1 ALCKSCGFLFI
12 CRHNSERS
20 SDFISASAPTM
31 FSLTLLLLSVA
42 VSCVTSEQL
51 NQPPSV
57 TVQGGE
63 GPTIICQVSYSIDS
77 YYTHWIRQPVGK
89 GLEWI
94 SRDTTVKDLL
104 KDKFR
109 VILDSSK
116 SRVTLYRKNMQPEDT
131 AVYYCAREPQ

>member
-1 ALCKSCGFLFI
+1 
-12 CRHNSERS
+12 
-20 SDFISASAPTM
+20 M

-57 TVQGGE
+57 TVQGRE
-63 GPTIICQVSYSIDS
+63 GLAIICQVSYSIDS
-77 YYTHWIRQPVGK
+77 YYTHWIRQPAGK

-109 VILDSSK
+109 VILDSSNG
-116 SRVTLYRKNMQPEDT
+116 RVTLYGKNMQLEDT